1 MHRVQVLEK
10 LTSATLLRLAVL
22 EVPGLTTA
30 IIKVQGV
37 KVFMNTRRKLS
48 VHITI
53 FS

>member
-10 LTSATLLRLAVL
+10 LTSATLLRHAVL

-30 IIKVQGV
+30 IKVQGV
-37 KVFMNTRRKLS
+37 KVFMNTCRKLS